1 MILQITRE
9 VNGQEEEQ
17 LIDGVSDVVT
27 TKDNLTYVEKD
38 KTFQKIIFDDSWKE
52 ENRMMNIYLLNDEG
66 KTIKRIYNK

>member
-27 TKDNLTYVEKD
+27 AKDNLTYIEKD